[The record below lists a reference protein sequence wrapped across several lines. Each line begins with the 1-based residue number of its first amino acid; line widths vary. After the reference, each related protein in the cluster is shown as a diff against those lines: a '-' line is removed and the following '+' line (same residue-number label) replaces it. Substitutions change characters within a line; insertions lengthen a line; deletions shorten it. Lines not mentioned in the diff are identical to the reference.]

1 MPDKLPQA
9 PPFKMEWRGSL
20 GELLLLLDHDTL
32 RYFACVGPVESLGDG
47 HHVVELA
54 PQHGASQEMIENYF
68 GKKKRPQTRR
78 RRTSRAA
85 SEPRKEPVRAEN
97 QRVPKVSDKE
107 QERRI
112 REQAKADLIL
122 VKDRL
127 NIFPAGSDER
137 PCFNVRHGVRCE
149 GTLMLIEV
157 RSVAC
162 AVPIYMWDCPICGD
176 SVDGVV
182 LKNRGVIIGTYEK
195 ITRARKKRAISFVDI

>member
-1 MPDKLPQA
+1 
-9 PPFKMEWRGSL
+9 MEWRGSL

-32 RYFACVGPVESLGDG
+32 RYFARAGPVESLGDG
-47 HHVVELA
+47 HRVVELA

-85 SEPRKEPVRAEN
+85 SEPQKEPVRAEN
-97 QRVPKVSDKE
+97 QKVPKVSAKE
-107 QERRI
+107 QEMRI

-162 AVPIYMWDCPICGD
+162 AVPIYMWNCPICGD
-176 SVDGVV
+176 SVDKIV
-182 LKNRGVIIGTYEK
+182 LQNRGVTIE
-195 ITRARKKRAISFVDI
+195 TRGKTTRVRKKRLVSLIDT